1 MKMCVFLDVVCFL
14 FAVFPGGWPACEE
27 SQTQERERWP
37 LACACHSARASSIA
51 SARRLPPLPLT
62 PSFHHHTCRGSRSC
76 TQKPTATAP
85 RTVRLVAVM
94 RLPMRECGA
103 CGPPH
108 TRLPP
113 SQTARKRRPRAGG
126 DPGAALLGV
135 LLGAVAAATGAAARA
150 LARQR
155 DDAKGETIG
164 ERVWLFCGTSVHTR
178 VARGGERQGRGRAG
192 RATQPSPVTDPL
204 IFPPHTATAAA
215 AAAELAATRSRLEAA
230 CTDLV
235 AARAALDAA
244 AGEVRVT
251 RSQLELLRRELAHAR
266 AREAGED
273 ALAVEGMEYE
283 ARTASWLARAP
294 VATWAD

>member
-1 MKMCVFLDVVCFL
+1 MPRVTFVHPEDGDSAK
-14 FAVFPGGWPACEE
+14 GE
-27 SQTQERERWP
+27 SRP
-37 LACACHSARASSIA
+37 RAH
-51 SARRLPPLPLT
+51 ARRLSWHGSPSCLPPPSHPPPPLT
-62 PSFHHHTCRGSRSC
+62 H
-76 TQKPTATAP
+76 
-85 RTVRLVAVM
+85 
-94 RLPMRECGA
+94 
-103 CGPPH
+103 
-108 TRLPP
+108 
-113 SQTARKRRPRAGG
+113 TARKRGRPRAAA

-155 DDAKGETIG
+155 DDAKGETVG
-164 ERVWLFCGTSVHTR
+164 ERLWLLCGTSVHTR
-178 VARGGERQGRGRAG
+178 VGRGGERAGARAG
-192 RATQPSPVTDPL
+192 RGVTDTP
-204 IFPPHTATAAA
+204 FPPHTTDTAAA

-273 ALAVEGMEYE
+273 ALAVEGMECE